1 MPDRHGITDARRKKS
16 VGRYDVEFSSKLSKQ
31 LDVVARSHIQDKQG
45 KYKTKPGR
53 PGKKAAELLVRCYDN
68 KIFLLFEQTDASYSI
83 YRLPSFTWPIS
94 LKIMEIFHYIDFAIS
109 SSAIIDA
116 SSIT

>member
-68 KIFLLFEQTDASYSI
+68 KIFLLLEQTDAS

-94 LKIMEIFHYIDFAIS
+94 LKIMEIFLYIDFAIS
-109 SSAIIDA
+109 SSAIIEA